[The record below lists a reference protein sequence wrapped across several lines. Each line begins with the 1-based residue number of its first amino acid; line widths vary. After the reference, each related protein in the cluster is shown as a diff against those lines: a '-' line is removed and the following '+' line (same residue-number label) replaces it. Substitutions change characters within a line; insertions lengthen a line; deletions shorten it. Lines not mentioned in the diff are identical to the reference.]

1 MHRFGLHCFTLKY
14 RKTFLAAFLFL
25 LGMSAFAFTF
35 MPMSISIPPSGAQS
49 IASFRLTNDGGQQIA
64 IVIKAMTR
72 DIDEN
77 GNESNEPADK
87 DFTIFPTRVVVQP
100 NSFQNIKVQY
110 KGTPK
115 LAKEAAYRIIAEQV
129 PIDFAQQQT
138 SGVKVLF
145 RYIAAL
151 YVAPMNVAH
160 KLSVSKVEYAEQD
173 GKKGFLV
180 TITNSGTR
188 HALINDPVLKIA
200 GGSGISITLK
210 DDAVKAI
217 QGQNLLA
224 GNVRHFFVPSDD
236 AKPNIQYTGT
246 LSATI
251 E

>member
-1 MHRFGLHCFTLKY
+1 MQNILRHYKS
-14 RKTFLAAFLFL
+14 LAFASLFMI
-25 LGMSAFAFTF
+25 LGTAVFAFTF
-35 MPMSISIPPSGAQS
+35 MPMSISISPSGAQS
-49 IASFRLTNDGGQQIA
+49 IASFRLTNDAAQQIA
-64 IVIKAMTR
+64 ISVKAMTR
-72 DIDEN
+72 QIDEN
-77 GNESNEPADK
+77 GNETNEPADNE
-87 DFTIFPTRVVVQP
+87 FTIFPTRVVVQP

-110 KGTPK
+110 KGSPK
-115 LAKEAAYRIIAEQV
+115 LAKEVAYRIIAEQV
-129 PIDFAQQQT
+129 PIDFSQPQS

-151 YVAPMNVAH
+151 YVAPSNVKD

-188 HALINDPVLKIA
+188 HALINDPVLKIS
-200 GGSGISITLK
+200 GGPSVSVTLS
-210 DDAVKAI
+210 DDLLKAI

-224 GNVRHFFVPSDD
+224 GNVRKFFIPYDNVS
-236 AKPNIQYTGT
+236 PNANYSGA